1 VTETD
6 GQWDA
11 NPAPGDILG
20 PWQLD
25 ELIGEGGMGLV
36 FRAMHAET
44 GAVAALKLIKPQ
56 LARDEEHRRRFVREA
71 RAAREVRHRHLV
83 GVLDAGESDGRA
95 WLALEFVA
103 GRPLD
108 ARLRDGGPLPAA
120 DAIRMAAEIG
130 SALDAIHAAGLVH
143 RDVKPA
149 NILFDAAGHS
159 RLTDFG
165 LATGADY
172 SVITQPGKV
181 LGTMDYLAPELIR
194 GEPPGPGSDLYALGC
209 AVYECFAGH
218 PPFGGR
224 GLLATGVAHLGEDPD
239 DPCEGRTD
247 VSESCAQ
254 AVLIALRKTP
264 AERPQTAGD
273 YARMLTLCTR
283 LPTD

>member
-6 GQWDA
+6 GQRDA
-11 NPAPGDILG
+11 QPAPGDAFG
-20 PWQLD
+20 PWRLE

-36 FRAMHAET
+36 FRATHAET
-44 GAVAALKLIKPQ
+44 GAIAALKLIKPQ
-56 LARDEEHRRRFVREA
+56 LASDEEHARRFVREA
-71 RAAREVRHRHLV
+71 RAAREVRHRNLV
-83 GVLDAGESDGRA
+83 GVLDAGDSGGRA
-95 WLALEFVA
+95 WLALEFVP

-108 ARLRDGGPLPAA
+108 VRLRDEGPLAA
-120 DAIRMAAEIG
+120 PDIVRLAAEIG

-149 NILFDAAGHS
+149 NILFDAEGCAQ
-159 RLTDFG
+159 LTDFG

-172 SVITQPGKV
+172 SVITQAGKV

-209 AVYECFAGH
+209 VVFECFCGR

-224 GLLATGVAHLGEDPD
+224 GMLETGVAHLGEEPA
-239 DPCEGRTD
+239 DPCADRGD
-247 VSESCAQ
+247 VSRACAD
-254 AVLIALRKTP
+254 AVLMALRKTP
-264 AERPQTAGD
+264 AERPRTASD

-283 LPTD
+283 AASG